1 LISFS
6 QQDTAGATA
15 TRIEHIEKGLTEF
28 TSPMDVFN
36 PDTTK
41 VKEFKTLAERMAHY
55 NVPGVNIAVIN
66 SFLDCPLFC
75 PLFSFSFS
83 LFARQLL

>member
-1 LISFS
+1 MRQLIVSIISLLTVFTVISFS

-41 VKEFKTLAERMAHY
+41 VKEFKTLAERMGFRGQA
-55 NVPGVNIAVIN
+55 NFIN
-66 SFLDCPLFC
+66 MIY
-75 PLFSFSFS
+75 
-83 LFARQLL
+83 RK